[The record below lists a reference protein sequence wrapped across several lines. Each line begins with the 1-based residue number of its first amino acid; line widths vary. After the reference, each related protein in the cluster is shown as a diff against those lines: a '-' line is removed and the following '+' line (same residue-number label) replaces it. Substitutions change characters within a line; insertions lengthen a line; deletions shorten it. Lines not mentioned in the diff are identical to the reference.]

1 MSEGKKLLDSV
12 DCKKG
17 ITLNSQIVDLLSILD
32 KDISIEEQN
41 AQITEYIKSLRQMQT
56 EYYEAKQ
63 KGRSEQYRFIID
75 KVVDSIDEIPED
87 RIDEIKQLYLAS
99 IVDMSLFDSN
109 QMEHKLIEN
118 VLDYKINELIM
129 KQTSN
134 MDFEAKEGILDL
146 TPEKVRNF
154 YSHMFNGDVPTYDRM
169 TMDNAGKY
177 SLYVCKD
184 GETYADERLDKMVS
198 FAEKHNMQS
207 KVNTFMFY
215 ADFPKISEYVW
226 QRQVSSTGLNEKE
239 QQQYLKEKVKNSL
252 MGYVEHLAQNYG
264 DRIENVDIFN
274 ELIYDPDMLEQRE
287 IFEEEHS
294 YHPRE
299 KGWQKYLNLEDLCE
313 MALTARKLMP
323 EATFTYND
331 MNWVNPEKRQKII
344 KIVKEIQS
352 IENRYRQEG
361 KLGKDEKGLIDIIG
375 FEAHL
380 TTGDK
385 TQDIEKAF
393 EDVEREIGLP
403 IAITELDV
411 ARVGDDPLSREEITK
426 QNRIIEK
433 FAQLVQ
439 EGRIQELTVWSQS
452 DEMSFMNDKC
462 KRMVYASVI
471 LDENCNEKEYEPSKD
486 VELQKFNYHT
496 HTSLCGH
503 ADGTMEEYIKKAIEG
518 GITDLG
524 FSDHMPNPL
533 GKGNPKQSMNLEQ
546 FHSQYIPMLEEL
558 RKKYKDQIN
567 LKVGLECEYY
577 GEQGEKFPQL
587 KKFREETEGKLDYM
601 ILGQHF
607 ALKRDENGKLKMPP
621 EMSSKTSSQYP
632 LDYAMTVVEAIKS
645 GKFAYVA
652 HPDIFLG
659 GRDGVPEEEKALY
672 LENAKKATQMIC
684 EVASKNNIPLEVN
697 LGSISA
703 IEAGIK
709 DKMQDGSYAYPVPE
723 FWKVAQAYGCKILIG
738 MDAHTPEAL
747 REKDNEIIAKRLLED
762 KDIELDYLES
772 YEPRGI
778 EQNIGEKEDN
788 RTEQDYTITPN
799 KIGKKTIYTH
809 IGKKDMSKAVVDRK
823 VEERTHPQELDP
835 HNHNGSQGGTNDGR

>member
-1 MSEGKKLLDSV
+1 MSEGKKLLESV

-17 ITLNSQIVDLLSILD
+17 ITLNSQLVDLLSILD
-32 KDISIEEQN
+32 NTNISIEEQDKQIIKYIEDLKQLQIEYHN
-41 AQITEYIKSLRQMQT
+41 AKE
-56 EYYEAKQ
+56 
-63 KGRSEQYRFIID
+63 KGRSEQYKLLID
-75 KVVDSIDEIPED
+75 KVLNSIDDIPID
-87 RIDEIKQLYLAS
+87 RIEDIKQLYLNS
-99 IVDMSLFDSN
+99 IDDFSFFDTN
-109 QMEHKLIEN
+109 AMEHKLIEN
-118 VLDYKINELIM
+118 GFDYTFNKSIL
-129 KQTSN
+129 KQLKN
-134 MDFEAKEGILDL
+134 IDFEAKDGILDL

-154 YSHMFNGDVPTYDRM
+154 YMHMFKDGVPAYDRM

-177 SLYVCKD
+177 SSYVCND
-184 GETYADERLDKMVS
+184 GETYSDERLNKMIS
-198 FAEKHNMQS
+198 FAEKHNMKS

-215 ADFPKISEYVW
+215 ADFPLISEKVW
-226 QRQVSSTGLNEKE
+226 QYQASNMSLTEKE
-239 QQQYLKEKVKNSL
+239 NYIKEKVKDSL
-252 MGYVEHLAQNYG
+252 MGYVRHLSQNYG

-274 ELIYDPDMLEQRE
+274 ELIYDPDMLEQRQY
-287 IFEEEHS
+287 FEEEHN
-294 YHPRE
+294 YHTRKE
-299 KGWQKYLNLEDLCE
+299 GWQKYLDLEDLCE

-331 MNWVNPEKRQKII
+331 MNWVNPEKRQEII
-344 KIVKEIQS
+344 KIVKEIQN
-352 IENRYRQEG
+352 IEKRYRQEG
-361 KLGKDEKGLIDIIG
+361 KLGKDEKSLIDIIG

-380 TTGDK
+380 TTGDN
-385 TQDIEKAF
+385 TQDIERAF
-393 EDVEREIGLP
+393 NDVEREIGLP
-403 IAITELDV
+403 IAVTELDV
-411 ARVGDDPLSREEITK
+411 ARVGDNPLSKEEITK

-433 FAQLVQ
+433 FIELAQ

-462 KRMVYASVI
+462 NRNVYSSVI
-471 LDENCNEKEYEPSKD
+471 LDENCNEKEFELSKD
-486 VELQKFNYHT
+486 VKLQKFNYHT

-503 ADGTMEEYIKKAIEG
+503 ADGAMEEYIEKAIAG

-533 GKGNPKQSMNLEQ
+533 GRGDSKHSMNLSQ
-546 FHSQYIPMLEEL
+546 FYSEYIPILEEL
-558 RKKYKDQIN
+558 REKYKDRIN
-567 LKVGLECEYY
+567 LKIGLECEYY
-577 GEQGEKFPQL
+577 GDEGEQFTQL
-587 KKFREETEGKLDYM
+587 KEFREQTEKKLDYM

-621 EMSSKTSSQYP
+621 ERSSKTSSEYP
-632 LDYAMTVVEAIKS
+632 LDYALTVVEAMKS

-652 HPDIFLG
+652 HPDIFLE
-659 GRDGVPEEEKALY
+659 GRDSVPEEEKALY

-723 FWKVAQAYGCKILIG
+723 FWKVAQACGCKALIG
-738 MDAHTPEAL
+738 MDAHTPDAL

-762 KDIELDYLES
+762 KGIELDYLES
-772 YEPRGI
+772 YEPIGI
-778 EQNIGEKEDN
+778 EQNIGEKEGA

-799 KIGKKTIYTH
+799 QIGKKTIYTH
-809 IGKKDMSKAVVDRK
+809 IGKKDISKGVVDRK
-823 VEERTHPQELDP
+823 VEERTNPQELDP